1 MNKTE
6 TNEENLQMNTINAI
20 LDPVVNK
27 IKKRK
32 KNQKSLKKKNAK
44 I

>member
-27 IKKRK
+27 IKKEK
-32 KNQKSLKKKNAK
+32 KSKKPKEKNAK

>member
-20 LDPVVNK
+20 SDPVVNK
-27 IKKRK
+27 IKK
-32 KNQKSLKKKNAK
+32 KKKNAK